1 MVDPVAQSIAKAP
14 VDDEPISAEEDQA
27 LQEAR
32 EWMKHNE
39 GIPHEQVLA
48 ELGITQAEIENY
60 REPS

>member
-48 ELGITQAEIENY
+48 ELGITPAEIENY